1 MNSRQNTSAK
11 TRFYRVLMG
20 KYFKA
25 VLYLKSAHQQNCGL
39 PFVDDLLYNK
49 QTNNPKFRIESVM
62 EQEINGEPY
71 IALTKQCMKP

>member
-1 MNSRQNTSAK
+1 
-11 TRFYRVLMG
+11 
-20 KYFKA
+20 
-25 VLYLKSAHQQNCGL
+25 
-39 PFVDDLLYNK
+39 VDDLLYNK